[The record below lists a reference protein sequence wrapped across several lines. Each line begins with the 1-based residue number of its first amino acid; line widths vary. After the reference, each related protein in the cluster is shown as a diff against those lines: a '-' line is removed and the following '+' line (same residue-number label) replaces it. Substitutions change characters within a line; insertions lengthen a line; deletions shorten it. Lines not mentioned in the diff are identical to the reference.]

1 MLLRN
6 AAVRCETIYIFCK
19 CAILVHLF
27 LFLFAFC
34 LENVTFFPSFLHSNR
49 SSMTSR
55 ALLVDP
61 LPKCCSSTIFEF
73 ASRWKFIHPEE
84 GRDAFRNHRRFSL
97 LSVSPNNKSIPLSGR
112 KQIKKKR
119 ERKRKIEAVERKK
132 GKKGIKTRRYLDK
145 RKHSCAAIAE
155 ESDLGN
161 EKKKIEREREGGR
174 KNEREFTKSR
184 KIEAGTP
191 NRGSKSYSRGRH

>member
-1 MLLRN
+1 MSP
-6 AAVRCETIYIFCK
+6 
-19 CAILVHLF
+19 
-27 LFLFAFC
+27 
-34 LENVTFFPSFLHSNR
+34 FFPSFLHSNR

-61 LPKCCSSTIFEF
+61 LPKCCSSTISEF

-119 ERKRKIEAVERKK
+119 ERERKKNRGGGTKK
-132 GKKGIKTRRYLDK
+132 GKKGDKNSAVLGQTETQLCGNRRGEWPWQ
-145 RKHSCAAIAE
+145 R
-155 ESDLGN
+155 
-161 EKKKIEREREGGR
+161 KKKNREREGGR
-174 KNEREFTKSR
+174 EKTRESLQNQGKSR
-184 KIEAGTP
+184 RERRIEARKATLEEDTDP
-191 NRGSKSYSRGRH
+191 DTRIHEEGRV

>member
-1 MLLRN
+1 MSP
-6 AAVRCETIYIFCK
+6 
-19 CAILVHLF
+19 
-27 LFLFAFC
+27 
-34 LENVTFFPSFLHSNR
+34 FFPSFLHSNR

-119 ERKRKIEAVERKK
+119 ERERKKNRGGGTKK
-132 GKKGIKTRRYLDK
+132 GKKGDKNSAVLGQTETQLCGNRRGEWPWQ
-145 RKHSCAAIAE
+145 R
-155 ESDLGN
+155 
-161 EKKKIEREREGGR
+161 KKKNRERGR
-174 KNEREFTKSR
+174 KNERVYKIKENRGGNAESRLEKLLSR
-184 KIEAGTP
+184 KTLTQIPVYT
-191 NRGSKSYSRGRH
+191 RKVVCKRTRLSTHQVSTCIRIFTRT

>member
-61 LPKCCSSTIFEF
+61 LPKCCSSTISEF

-119 ERKRKIEAVERKK
+119 ERERKKNRGGGTKK
-132 GKKGIKTRRYLDK
+132 GKKGDKNSAVLGQTETQLCGNRRG
-145 RKHSCAAIAE
+145 E
-155 ESDLGN
+155 
-161 EKKKIEREREGGR
+161 
-174 KNEREFTKSR
+174 
-184 KIEAGTP
+184 
-191 NRGSKSYSRGRH
+191 